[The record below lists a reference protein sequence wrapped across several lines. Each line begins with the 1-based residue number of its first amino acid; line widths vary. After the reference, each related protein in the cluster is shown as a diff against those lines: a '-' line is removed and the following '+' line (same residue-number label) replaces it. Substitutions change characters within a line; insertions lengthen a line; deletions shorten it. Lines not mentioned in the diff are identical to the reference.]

1 MGGSHHARQGRRAA
15 ATILVAVLAAG
26 AGLLGPRPAAAQGA
40 GAQLVALELVRG
52 ASVVRATRTQQM
64 QALGTFD
71 DGTTGVDLTASVS
84 WASSDPV
91 VATVDA
97 GGLVTTVASGS
108 TVITA
113 TDPASGVST
122 SPAAGTLRVVDTLLA
137 ISVTPA
143 KRVLPVRR
151 RTKYNATGTF
161 EDGIKLNISRDVDWV
176 VSNPDIVDISADGRA
191 RGVAPGSGTVRAIDP
206 TTGISSADSGSVA
219 RLTVTGRVTALRVAP
234 TSLAIPAGGSTY
246 LKTWATFEGYCQ
258 SFTYTSRVRWISS
271 DPRIATIDRE
281 GVVQCVGEGKVTA
294 SVLDRPTGTASSAT
308 GGDATIVCGGDVV
321 AIRVSPLRFVV
332 PVGEER
338 ELRAFYEFADG
349 TLADGTRNVTWTSSD
364 ESVIAI
370 GTDGDAGAGIAL
382 APGSAEVVA
391 FDPARNLSSSDP
403 GGANGILDVPGPL
416 ESLLLSPS
424 PGAGGRLI
432 GLVGS
437 TIRLRTT
444 AVYAGGLSRQV
455 DKLATWTTSDADVV
469 GLHDGSKCYV
479 AGTARLLGVGVAT
492 VAATYDSLGTDQQT
506 ASVDIEV
513 RTSTGSASR
522 AFVAAPASLLD

>member
-1 MGGSHHARQGRRAA
+1 MGGSHHAGRVRRAA
-15 ATILVAVLAAG
+15 MAVVVALLATVT
-26 AGLLGPRPAAAQGA
+26 GLLDARHAAAQAA

-52 ASVVRATRTQQM
+52 PAVVRAAHTQQM

-71 DGTTGVDLTASVS
+71 DGTTGIDLTASVA
-84 WASSDPV
+84 WSSTQTS
-91 VATVDA
+91 VATVDPS
-97 GGLVTTVASGS
+97 GLVTTVASGS
-108 TVITA
+108 TSIIAV
-113 TDPASGVST
+113 DPSSGVST
-122 SPAAGTLRVVDTLLA
+122 SPDAGALRVVDTLLA

-151 RTKYNATGTF
+151 RTKYSATGTF
-161 EDGIKLNISRDVDWV
+161 EDGIKLNISRDVDWI
-176 VSNPDIVDISADGRA
+176 VSNPGIVDFAADGRA
-191 RGVAPGSGTVRAIDP
+191 RGMAPGSGTVRAVDRA
-206 TTGISSADSGSVA
+206 TGVSSADSGSVA
-219 RLTVTGRVTALRVAP
+219 RLTVTGRVSALRVAP

-246 LKTWATFEGYCQ
+246 LKAWATFDGYCQ

-271 DPRIATIDRE
+271 DPQIATIDRE
-281 GVVQCVGEGKVTA
+281 GIVRCVGEGKVTA
-294 SVLDRPTGTASSAT
+294 SVLDRPTGTTSGAS

-349 TLADGTRNVTWTSSD
+349 TIADGTRNVTWTSSD
-364 ESVIAI
+364 ESVLAI

-382 APGSAEVVA
+382 APGSAEVDA
-391 FDPARNLSSSDP
+391 FDPVRNLSSSDP
-403 GGANGILDVPGPL
+403 GGTSGVLDVPGPL
-416 ESLLLSPS
+416 ETLLLSPS

-437 TIRLRTT
+437 TIRLRTS

-455 DKLATWTTSDADVV
+455 DKLARWTTSDADVV
-469 GLHDGSKCYV
+469 ALDDGSKCYV
-479 AGTARLLGVGVAT
+479 PGTARLLGVGLAT
-492 VAATYDSLGTDQQT
+492 VAATYDSIGTDQRT

-522 AFVAAPASLLD
+522 AFVALPTSLLN

>member
-1 MGGSHHARQGRRAA
+1 MGEAPNAGRGRSAA
-15 ATILVAVLAAG
+15 ATVSFATLAAVP
-26 AGLLGPRPAAAQGA
+26 GLIDPAAAAAQGA

-52 ASVVRATRTQQM
+52 ASVVRAARMQQM

-84 WASSDPV
+84 WASSAPG

-97 GGLVTTVASGS
+97 SGLVTTIASGS

-113 TDPASGVST
+113 VDPSTGVSTGPASG
-122 SPAAGTLRVVDTLLA
+122 ALRVVDTLLA

-151 RTKYNATGTF
+151 RTKYHATGSF
-161 EDGIKLNISRDVDWV
+161 EGGIELNISRDVDWI
-176 VSNPDIVDISADGRA
+176 VSNPGIVDVAADGRA
-191 RGVAPGSGTVRAIDP
+191 RGMSPGSGTVHAVDR
-206 TTGISSADSGSVA
+206 TTGVSSADTGSVG
-219 RLTVTGRVTALRVAP
+219 RITVTGRVTALRVAP

-246 LKTWATFEGYCQ
+246 LKTWATFHGYCQ

-271 DPRIATIDRE
+271 DPGIATIDRE
-281 GVVQCVGEGKVTA
+281 GIVRCVGEGKVTA
-294 SVLDRPTGTASSAT
+294 SVIDRPTGTASSAS

-321 AIRVSPLRFVV
+321 AIHVSPLRFVV

-338 ELRAFYEFADG
+338 ELRALYEFADG
-349 TLADGTRNVTWTSSD
+349 TMADGTRNTTWTSSD
-364 ESVIAI
+364 ESVVAI
-370 GTDGDAGAGIAL
+370 GTDGDAGASIAL

-403 GGANGILDVPGPL
+403 GGTSGILAVPGPL
-416 ESLLLSPS
+416 ELLFLHPS

-432 GLVGS
+432 GLLGS
-437 TIRLRTT
+437 TIRLRST
-444 AVYAGGLSRQV
+444 AVYSGGLSRQV

-469 GLHDGSKCYV
+469 GLDDGSRCYV
-479 AGTARLLGVGVAT
+479 AGTARLVGVGLAT
-492 VAATYDSLGTDQQT
+492 VAATYDSVGTDQRT

-513 RTSTGSASR
+513 RSSTGSASR
-522 AFVAAPASLLD
+522 AFLSTPASLVD